1 MGGAGAAST
10 LGATS
15 LDDECRMRRALRRDV
30 GAISL
35 DECFVQRRAP
45 RRGDRGVDVA
55 SKLTPSCRNGK
66 DLAFC
71 TLSPNISALGST
83 RGAPKLILDAWCLPF
98 SVYRAQMPFLF

>member
-10 LGATS
+10 LGATF
-15 LDDECRMRRALRRDV
+15 DDECRMRRALRRDV

-35 DECFVQRRAP
+35 DECFVRRAP

-55 SKLTPSCRNGK
+55 SKLTPSCRNSK

-71 TLSPNISALGST
+71 TLSPNISALAVHAARPNSSST
-83 RGAPKLILDAWCLPF
+83 LGASF